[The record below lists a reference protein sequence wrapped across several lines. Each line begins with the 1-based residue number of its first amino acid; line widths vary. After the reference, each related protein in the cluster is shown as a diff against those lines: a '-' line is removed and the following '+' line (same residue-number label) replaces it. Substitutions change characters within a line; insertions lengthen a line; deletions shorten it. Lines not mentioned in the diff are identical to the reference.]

1 VQIAKCKLKQRAT
14 LLQFAI
20 PILQFA
26 IETPEPRTLN
36 PVPPHDYPYAS
47 PPNARTWQPPWPPS
61 KGGAVPMAGIVP
73 PLTLIVAGVMA
84 TASFANATMGP
95 VARIMEPGPGFAPG
109 LAYLCLVIGSIVG
122 QAALLSVFAVWGG
135 GKVWQ
140 RLAWHWA
147 LALVAFSAWTF
158 GFMAAMASNFR
169 SPADY
174 PDDELFAA
182 LVGLP
187 LVALSLQ
194 ALPLVFR
201 VYLHWRIECRYDET
215 AASARPLSIRDL
227 LAWTVLVAVTAAL
240 VRSGK
245 PGNLSEAMYWNIW
258 GIVSTVAVSVSLLF
272 TLPMVYL
279 SLGTRRAGWGVVG
292 VVAIAAAAATIASL
306 ILMAFGPY
314 GPGPSDKE
322 IILMTTSI
330 AAGFTL
336 TLAGTLW
343 IARRYGY
350 RLETGQPITSPFG
363 PLADEA
369 RAP

>member
-1 VQIAKCKLKQRAT
+1 MRVSG
-14 LLQFAI
+14 
-20 PILQFA
+20 
-26 IETPEPRTLN
+26 
-36 PVPPHDYPYAS
+36 VM
-47 PPNARTWQPPWPPS
+47 PS
-61 KGGAVPMAGIVP
+61 
-73 PLTLIVAGVMA
+73 LTLIVAGVMA
-84 TASFANATMGP
+84 TASFVNATMVP
-95 VARIMEPGPGFAPG
+95 VTRLIEPGPGFAPG
-109 LAYLCLVIGSIVG
+109 LAYLCLVAGSIVG
-122 QAALLSVFAVWGG
+122 QAALLSVYAVWGP

-140 RLAWHWA
+140 RLVWHWA
-147 LALVAFSAWTF
+147 LAFVAFSAWTF
-158 GFMAAMASNFR
+158 GFAVALASEFR

-182 LVGLP
+182 LLGLP
-187 LVALSLQ
+187 LVALCLQ

-201 VYLHWRIECRYDET
+201 VYLDWRIECRDDGT

-245 PGNLSEAMYWNIW
+245 PENLSEAMYWNIW
-258 GIVSTVAVSVSLLF
+258 GIVGMVAIAVSLLF

-279 SLGTRRAGWGVVG
+279 MLGTRVGRWGGVG
-292 VVAIAAAAATIASL
+292 VVALAAAAATVASL

-322 IILMTTSI
+322 IILMTTSL
-330 AAGFTL
+330 ATGFTL

-350 RLETGQPITSPFG
+350 RLEIGQPMTSPFG
-363 PLADEA
+363 PVDNEA

>member
-1 VQIAKCKLKQRAT
+1 MQ
-14 LLQFAI
+14 
-20 PILQFA
+20 
-26 IETPEPRTLN
+26 
-36 PVPPHDYPYAS
+36 
-47 PPNARTWQPPWPPS
+47 
-61 KGGAVPMAGIVP
+61 
-73 PLTLIVAGVMA
+73 
-84 TASFANATMGP
+84 
-95 VARIMEPGPGFAPG
+95 PGPAFSVG
-109 LAYLCLVIGSIVG
+109 LAYLCLVAGSIVG
-122 QAALLSVFAVWGG
+122 QAALLSVFAVWGP
-135 GKVWQ
+135 GKIWQ

-158 GFMAAMASNFR
+158 GFAAALASEFR

-174 PDDELFAA
+174 PDEELFAA
-182 LVGLP
+182 LLGLP
-187 LVALSLQ
+187 LVALCLQ

-201 VYLHWRIECRYDET
+201 VYLHWRIECRAEET
-215 AASARPLSIRDL
+215 AAIARPLSIRDL

-245 PGNLSEAMYWNIW
+245 PANLSEAMYWNIW
-258 GIVSTVAVSVSLLF
+258 GIVGTVAVAVSLLF

-279 SLGTRRAGWGVVG
+279 MLGTRGGRWGAAGVA
-292 VVAIAAAAATIASL
+292 AIAAGAATIASI

-322 IILMTTSI
+322 IILMTTSL

-350 RLETGQPITSPFG
+350 RLEVGQPIASPFAVA
-363 PLADEA
+363 ADEA
-369 RAP
+369 RVP

>member
-1 VQIAKCKLKQRAT
+1 M
-14 LLQFAI
+14 
-20 PILQFA
+20 
-26 IETPEPRTLN
+26 
-36 PVPPHDYPYAS
+36 
-47 PPNARTWQPPWPPS
+47 PS
-61 KGGAVPMAGIVP
+61 
-73 PLTLIVAGVMA
+73 LTLIVAGVMA
-84 TASFANATMGP
+84 TASFVNATMMP
-95 VARIMEPGPGFAPG
+95 VARLMEPGPGFTPG
-109 LAYLCLVIGSIVG
+109 LAYICLLIGSIFG
-122 QAALLSVFAVWGG
+122 QAAILSVFAVWGP

-158 GFMAAMASNFR
+158 GFAAALASEFR

-182 LVGLP
+182 LLGLP
-187 LVALSLQ
+187 LVALCLQ

-201 VYLHWRIECRYDET
+201 VYLHWRVESPSDEST
-215 AASARPLSIRDL
+215 AGARPLSIRDL

-245 PGNLSEAMYWNIW
+245 PENLSEATYWNIW
-258 GIVSTVAVSVSLLF
+258 GIVGTVAIAISLVF

-279 SLGTRRAGWGVVG
+279 ALGTRDARWGFAG

-330 AAGFTL
+330 ATGFTL

-350 RLETGQPITSPFG
+350 RLEIGQPITSPFG
-363 PLADEA
+363 PVDNEA
-369 RAP
+369 QAP